1 MTSWVQGRVSI
12 LHSDVLTGFMPNITV
27 SGSGCPTDKDQAI
40 ELLVDQSAELTY
52 DRQAHAGQKSTDSRL
67 RRILKKSVRSFDPR
81 IAQHRLT
88 R

>member
-27 SGSGCPTDKDQAI
+27 SGSGCPTDKDQTI

-52 DRQAHAGQKSTDSRL
+52 EPPSARWSEIDRFATSKNFEKICQ
-67 RRILKKSVRSFDPR
+67 IV
-81 IAQHRLT
+81 
-88 R
+88 